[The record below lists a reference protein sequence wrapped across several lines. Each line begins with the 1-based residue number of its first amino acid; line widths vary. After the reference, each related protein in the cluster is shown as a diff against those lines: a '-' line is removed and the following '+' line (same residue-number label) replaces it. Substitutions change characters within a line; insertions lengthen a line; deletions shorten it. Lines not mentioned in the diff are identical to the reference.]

1 MKIYI
6 IACRI
11 LFVLLIITTF
21 KVSAQMKKN
30 PTLNHLAISVFD
42 LKKSTDFYKDIIGLK
57 MIPEPFKDGKHSWFK
72 IAKHSQLHIIQTATA
87 VTEHNKNSH
96 MCFSVASV
104 EAFVEVLNKNKIW
117 YGNWLGTTNMITTR
131 PDGIKQ
137 IFFKDPDGYW
147 IEINNDTY

>member
-21 KVSAQMKKN
+21 KVSAQIKKN
-30 PTLNHLAISVFD
+30 PTLNHLAINVFD

-87 VTEHNKNSH
+87 VTERDKNSH

-104 EAFVEVLNKNKIW
+104 EAFVEILNKNKIW

>member
-1 MKIYI
+1 MKIKLTPFY
-6 IACRI
+6 CF
-11 LFVLLIITTF
+11 LFFLIFTTF
-21 KVSAQMKKN
+21 KVSAQIKKN
-30 PTLNHLAISVFD
+30 PTLNHLAINVFD

-72 IAKHSQLHIIQTATA
+72 IAKHSQLHIIQSATA
-87 VTEHNKNSH
+87 VTEHGKNSH

-104 EAFVEVLNKNKIW
+104 EAFVEILNKNKIW
-117 YGNWLGTTNMITTR
+117 YGNWLGTINMITTR

>member
-11 LFVLLIITTF
+11 LFVLLTITTF
-21 KVSAQMKKN
+21 KVSAQIKKN
-30 PTLNHLAISVFD
+30 PTLNHLAINVFD

-72 IAKHSQLHIIQTATA
+72 IAKHSQLHIIQAATA
-87 VTEHNKNSH
+87 VTEHGKNSH

-104 EAFVEVLNKNKIW
+104 EAFVEILNKNKIW
-117 YGNWLGTTNMITTR
+117 YGNWLGTINMITTR